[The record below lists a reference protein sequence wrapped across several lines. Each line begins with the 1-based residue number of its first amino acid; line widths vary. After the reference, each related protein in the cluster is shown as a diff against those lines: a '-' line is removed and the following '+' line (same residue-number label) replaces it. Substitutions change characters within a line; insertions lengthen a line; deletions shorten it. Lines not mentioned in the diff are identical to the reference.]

1 LVVAQDNIER
11 EVVVEAPVERVW
23 ELITQGEHLGTW
35 FGDSGAE
42 VDLRPGGAVSL
53 TWREHG
59 TVHGRVERVEPMSL
73 VSYRWLAGADR
84 EEEPTP
90 ENSTL
95 IEFTL
100 AEDGGATRLRV
111 VESGFDGLAMSEEEK
126 RRQVE
131 GNTEGWQ
138 IETAELAEYARRVA
152 A

>member
-1 LVVAQDNIER
+1 LVVAQDSIER
-11 EVVVEAPVERVW
+11 EVVIEAPVERVW
-23 ELITQGEHLGTW
+23 ELITRAEHLGTW

-42 VDLRPGGAVSL
+42 IDLRPGGAVSL
-53 TWREHG
+53 SWKEHG
-59 TVHGRVERVEPMSL
+59 TAHGRVERVEPMSL
-73 VSYRWLAGADR
+73 VSYRWLTAMDR
-84 EEEPTP
+84 EDEPTP

-100 AEDGGATRLRV
+100 AEDGGSTRLRV
-111 VESGFDGLAMSEEEK
+111 VESGFDGLAIGDEEK
-126 RRQVE
+126 RRKVE